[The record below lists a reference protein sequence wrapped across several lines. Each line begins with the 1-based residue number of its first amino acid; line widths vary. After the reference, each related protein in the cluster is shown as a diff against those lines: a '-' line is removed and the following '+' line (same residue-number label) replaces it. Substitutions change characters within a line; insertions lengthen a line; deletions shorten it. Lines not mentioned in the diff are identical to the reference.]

1 VNVII
6 HHNGRMVA
14 YVVPLVLTAAFVG
27 LCLVLRDEQRSRRRN
42 SDTSHAVV
50 ETDRAVA
57 ETDRAVE

>member
-42 SDTSHAVV
+42 SDTSHAV
-50 ETDRAVA
+50 A